1 MFIPN
6 QIVGVGGFGI
16 ADNLRLIVIAA
27 IFVGII
33 VVLLYR
39 RATKSGRE
47 TNGKHISRE
56 KTTKEKAAGD
66 IEDLVD
72 IIESSEGTEE
82 KPIVS
87 SETIEEKI
95 KNSETEIIAKFAAVI
110 KDVRAKI
117 DTKLAGEIEGLIA
130 KIEEREKEV
139 INKIENVIDAKVQE
153 ALGEMNSRV
162 STALHTQKNTTAS
175 VLEKLVDS
183 LRTEGVSGVSLNSEI
198 PEDIVEEKNDLDGI
212 AEASVK
218 DLGILEEPASSLQ
231 VKEGSVVDASF
242 VESKAAD
249 EEAVMPKGIDEEEFD
264 VPSEDGTDVKLEAK
278 DPIASPGQSEGK
290 VSAGAVGA
298 AADFDMQAFLDE
310 DSIGISLPDES
321 SVNEDVVEE
330 LPKKI
335 TEEFQEEA
343 SGPPEVDEG
352 EKIEVEGSID
362 SSGINEENPLEVDDG
377 DSADFDIQEFL
388 GELENLPSEKESEDE
403 K

>member
-66 IEDLVD
+66 IENLVD

-212 AEASVK
+212 VEASVK

-231 VKEGSVVDASF
+231 VKEGPVVDASF

-330 LPKKI
+330 LPEKI
-335 TEEFQEEA
+335 TEELQEEA

-352 EKIEVEGSID
+352 EKIEKEEPIASSEVKEKNVLAVDEGD
-362 SSGINEENPLEVDDG
+362 T
-377 DSADFDIQEFL
+377 ADFDIQEFL
-388 GELENLPSEKESEDE
+388 EEIENIPSEKGSEDA

>member
-47 TNGKHISRE
+47 ANGKHISRE
-56 KTTKEKAAGD
+56 KTTKEKVAGD

-95 KNSETEIIAKFAAVI
+95 KNSETEIITKFAAVI

-117 DTKLAGEIEGLIA
+117 DTKLAGEIEGLIS

-153 ALGEMNSRV
+153 ALSEMNGRV

-183 LRTEGVSGVSLNSEI
+183 LRTEGVSEVRLDSEI
-198 PEDIVEEKNDLDGI
+198 PEDIVGGKSDLEGI
-212 AEASVK
+212 VAASVK

-231 VKEGSVVDASF
+231 EKEGSVVDASF

-264 VPSEDGTDVKLEAK
+264 VPSEDGTDVKVEAK

-335 TEEFQEEA
+335 TEELQEEA
-343 SGPPEVDEG
+343 SGSPEVDEG

>member
-218 DLGILEEPASSLQ
+218 DLGILEEPASSLR
-231 VKEGSVVDASF
+231 VKEGPVVDASF